1 MTRNLKVPVV
11 ENSSMNNINNKNP
24 IKEVLY
30 HVYDSEDPGGFAY
43 P

>member
-1 MTRNLKVPVV
+1 MK
-11 ENSSMNNINNKNP
+11 NSSMNNLNNKNKNP